1 MTLDVRFAALSKE
14 QWPGPI
20 TARRTRGPFKNL
32 GLPKVLGSL
41 ERELRALRARDII
54 IRAFIPADQIRLDGW
69 PRANARATSPGVVLE
84 FVSDATKS
92 QQRFYCDRF
101 LYWENDLLSI
111 ARAMENLRAID
122 RWGVN
127 KGGEQ
132 YAGYRA
138 IAAQSSAG
146 DNTRLHEAA
155 ALLARHGGAR
165 PLEVLT
171 SATLARD
178 AWRRARMATHPDR
191 GGSADE
197 FRAVDQAARLVGAHL
212 GEDL

>member
-1 MTLDVRFAALSKE
+1 MSLDVRFSSLTRE
-14 QWPGPI
+14 QWPGPV

-32 GLPKVLGSL
+32 GLPKILGAL

-69 PRANARATSPGVVLE
+69 PRANARATAPGVVLE

-101 LYWENDLLSI
+101 LYWEDNLLSI

-146 DNTRLHEAA
+146 DNARLHAAA
-155 ALLARHGGAR
+155 ALLAKHGGVT
-165 PLEVLT
+165 PLSVLMT
-171 SATLARD
+171 VTVARD
-178 AWRRARMATHPDR
+178 AWRRARVATHPDR

-197 FRAVDQAARLVGAHL
+197 FRAVDQAARLIGAHL
-212 GEDL
+212 GEEL